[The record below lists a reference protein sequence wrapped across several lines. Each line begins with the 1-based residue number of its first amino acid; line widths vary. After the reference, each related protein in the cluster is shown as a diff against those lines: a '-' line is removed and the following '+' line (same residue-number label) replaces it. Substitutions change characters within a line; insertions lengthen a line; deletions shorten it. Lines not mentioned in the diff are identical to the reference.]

1 MGTCCAW
8 VVRLDDAVM
17 VGVMVAV
24 IFADFCHVLLTTRV
38 GGNTPISPVWLRS
51 RAPVLGGDG

>member
-1 MGTCCAW
+1 M
-8 VVRLDDAVM
+8 VVVSHFHISPRNM

>member
-1 MGTCCAW
+1 MDTYRAC
-8 VVRLDDAVM
+8 VISLDDTVM

-38 GGNTPISPVWLRS
+38 GGNAPISLGRLRS